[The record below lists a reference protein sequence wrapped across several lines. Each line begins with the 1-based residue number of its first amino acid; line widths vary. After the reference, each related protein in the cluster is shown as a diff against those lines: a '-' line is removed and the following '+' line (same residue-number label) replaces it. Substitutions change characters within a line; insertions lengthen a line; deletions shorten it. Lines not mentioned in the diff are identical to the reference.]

1 MNANIGELA
10 ETFMK
15 DYKAASSAIRSAKRE
30 YAIFEFYRWE
40 LIRDEIRKFD
50 EQAEVDT
57 ND

>member
-1 MNANIGELA
+1 MTDIGELA
-10 ETFMK
+10 EIYMK
-15 DYKAASSAIRSAKRE
+15 DHKAASSTIRSAKRE